1 MIEGVSRLLEN
12 VTRRDDPL
20 IRAKRSIDQEKYK
33 VMGHREEFVAWLDDL
48 LRDFALEAKRRALS
62 ETEARKCGKPW
73 RSAGLSAI
81 WDPARAE
88 KPSSVIKPV
97 LPTVLPN

>member
-12 VTRRDDPL
+12 VTRRDDLL

-48 LRDFALEAKRRALS
+48 LREFAVEAKRRALS
-62 ETEARKCGKPW
+62 ETEA
-73 RSAGLSAI
+73 
-81 WDPARAE
+81 
-88 KPSSVIKPV
+88 
-97 LPTVLPN
+97 